1 MPLYQLFKLKKGRDI
16 YEFTDAYLNDYS
28 VTYNSELLRTQGISA
43 NRAFMRLLYGMSVIL
58 ILLIMTGG
66 VSLVYNSFAISV
78 SDRTKQFGL
87 LASIGATP
95 RQLRSMVYREAL
107 ILSSIG
113 IPFGILVRHCG
124 NWRGPF
130 PYLRILSIY
139 L

>member
-1 MPLYQLFKLKKGRDI
+1 
-16 YEFTDAYLNDYS
+16 
-28 VTYNSELLRTQGISA
+28 
-43 NRAFMRLLYGMSVIL
+43 MRLLYGMSVIL

-107 ILSSIG
+107 IVSSI
-113 IPFGILVRHCG
+113 
-124 NWRGPF
+124 
-130 PYLRILSIY
+130 
-139 L
+139 

>member
-1 MPLYQLFKLKKGRDI
+1 
-16 YEFTDAYLNDYS
+16 
-28 VTYNSELLRTQGISA
+28 
-43 NRAFMRLLYGMSVIL
+43 MRLLYGMSVIL

-113 IPFGILVRHCG
+113 IPFGILSGIAGIGVA
-124 NWRGPF
+124 
-130 PYLRILSIY
+130 LS
-139 L
+139 LTS